1 MKRSYSLYEAKA
13 RLSEIIRQV
22 REHGVGVTISYH
34 GRPVAEIRPIG
45 EQSADPVEARFR
57 ELVQSGEILPAR
69 ARGELKPLAKRPG
82 ALDRFLADRD

>member
-45 EQSADPVEARFR
+45 EESADPVEARFR
-57 ELVQSGEILPAR
+57 ELVQSGVVLPAR
-69 ARGELKPLAKRPG
+69 ARHELKPVAKRPG